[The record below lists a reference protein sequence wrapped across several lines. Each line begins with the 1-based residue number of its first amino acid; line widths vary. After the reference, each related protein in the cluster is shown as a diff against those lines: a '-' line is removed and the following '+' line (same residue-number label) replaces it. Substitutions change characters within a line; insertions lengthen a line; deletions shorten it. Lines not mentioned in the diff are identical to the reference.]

1 MRHQFITVQILLK
14 DKNMKRKFNIGLIGT
29 GRLGNMYA
37 EFLTTRVSK
46 ANLIAVADI
55 IPERAKACAEKFDV
69 DKAYFSHQEIND
81 DKSLDAVIVTATTS
95 NHKDIVLDAAAKKRT
110 VFCEKPMTLSLKDAR
125 EMKDAIDKNGVFYQ
139 QGYMRR
145 FDKGFSAVKRKI
157 DEGVIGKPVVFRG
170 SSRDPYLPTL
180 EYLYPHNS
188 GGQILDMAI
197 HDFDIARWY
206 MGDISTVYSI
216 GAVLAFPEVE
226 DTGDTDNVVMAMRFD
241 SGTLGEIDISRN
253 GVYGYDIRAEVL
265 GTKGTLQAGY
275 LRDTPILVLTKEGVT
290 HDVVPYFPERF
301 CDAYVEQLYNFLNN
315 IETGATPTITI
326 EDGIAGLQVAVA
338 ATDSLHN
345 KKEVNVKDY

>member
-1 MRHQFITVQILLK
+1 
-14 DKNMKRKFNIGLIGT
+14 MKKKINVGLIGT

-37 EFLTTRVSK
+37 EFLTTRVTK

-69 DKAYFSHQEIND
+69 EKAYFSHQEIND
-81 DKSLDAVIVTATTS
+81 AKNLDVVIVTATTG
-95 NHKDIVLDAAAKKRT
+95 NHKEIVIDAAQKKKT
-110 VFCEKPMTLSLKDAR
+110 IFCEKPMTLTLDDAR
-125 EMKDAIDKNGVFYQ
+125 EMKSVVEKNGVFYQ

-145 FDKGFSAVKRKI
+145 FDKGFAAVKKKI
-157 DEGVIGKPVVFRG
+157 DEGVIGRPVVFRG

-180 EYLYPHNS
+180 EYLYPKNS

-206 MGDISTVYSI
+206 MGDVDTVYSV
-216 GAVLAFPEVE
+216 GGVLAFPEVE
-226 DTGDTDNVVMAMRFD
+226 QTGDTDNVVMAVKFE
-241 SGTLGEIDISRN
+241 SGTLGEVDISRN

-265 GTKGTLQAGY
+265 GTKGTLKAGY

-301 CDAYVEQLYNFLNN
+301 CDAYVAQLNDFLTNV
-315 IETGATPTITI
+315 ETGSEPMITI
-326 EDGIAGLQVAVA
+326 DDGIAGLQVAVA
-338 ATDSLHN
+338 ATDSLH
-345 KKEVNVKDY
+345 KGTVVKVKDY

>member
-1 MRHQFITVQILLK
+1 M
-14 DKNMKRKFNIGLIGT
+14 KNKINVGLIGT

-37 EFLTTRVSK
+37 EFLTTRVTK
-46 ANLIAVADI
+46 ANLVAVADI
-55 IPERAKACAEKFDV
+55 IPERAKKCAEKFEV
-69 DKAYFSHQEIND
+69 EKTYFSHQEIND
-81 DKSLDAVIVTATTS
+81 DKSLDAIIVTATTG
-95 NHKDIVLDAAAKKRT
+95 NHKEIVIDAAEKKKT
-110 VFCEKPMTLSLKDAR
+110 IFCEKPMALTLDDAR
-125 EMKDAIDKNGVFYQ
+125 EMKSVVEKNGVFYQ

-157 DEGVIGKPVVFRG
+157 DEGLIGKPVVFRG

-206 MGDISTVYSI
+206 MGEVSSVYSI

-226 DTGDTDNVVMAMRFD
+226 PTGDTDNVLMAMRFD

-301 CDAYVEQLYNFLNN
+301 CDAYVAQLNDFLNN
-315 IETGATPTITI
+315 LETGSSPMITL

-338 ATDSLHN
+338 ATDSLH
-345 KKEVNVKDY
+345 KRKEVNVKDY